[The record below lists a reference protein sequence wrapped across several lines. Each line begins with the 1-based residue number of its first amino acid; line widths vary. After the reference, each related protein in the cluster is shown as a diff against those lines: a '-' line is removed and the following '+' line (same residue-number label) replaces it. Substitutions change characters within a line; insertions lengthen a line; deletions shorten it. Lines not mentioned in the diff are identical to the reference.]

1 MTVTNLIRAIHICS
15 SIKKRFHDLVI
26 AIETCK
32 SECSSTKL
40 TMGEEAV
47 AVCQSVSQ
55 SGHHGRGRR
64 GHTLSVKFMAALE
77 SPPWSKS
84 FNPSMSPIFAEA
96 RGQRDKE
103 EKGRERG
110 RGLTNPSGEDS
121 SHKKLERQTTE
132 RDKQRQSE

>member
-1 MTVTNLIRAIHICS
+1 
-15 SIKKRFHDLVI
+15 VI

-32 SECSSTKL
+32 SERSSTKL

-55 SGHHGRGRR
+55 SGNDGRGKER
-64 GHTLSVKFMAALE
+64 TLSVKFIAALE

-132 RDKQRQSE
+132 IDNREKQRDRVRRREF